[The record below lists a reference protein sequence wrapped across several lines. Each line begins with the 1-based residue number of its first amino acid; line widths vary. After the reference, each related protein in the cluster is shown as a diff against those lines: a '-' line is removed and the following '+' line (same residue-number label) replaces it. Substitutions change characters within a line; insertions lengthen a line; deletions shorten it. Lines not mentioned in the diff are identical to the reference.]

1 MKKYESIFKKCSK
14 MTFFHFLD
22 KSSFSY
28 INRPIKVI
36 NNQNKFFLRLKKND
50 QKNFLKKKIRDREK
64 KLSFLKM
71 SAK

>member
-1 MKKYESIFKKCSK
+1 MNKKS
-14 MTFFHFLD
+14 
-22 KSSFSY
+22 
-28 INRPIKVI
+28 
-36 NNQNKFFLRLKKND
+36 D